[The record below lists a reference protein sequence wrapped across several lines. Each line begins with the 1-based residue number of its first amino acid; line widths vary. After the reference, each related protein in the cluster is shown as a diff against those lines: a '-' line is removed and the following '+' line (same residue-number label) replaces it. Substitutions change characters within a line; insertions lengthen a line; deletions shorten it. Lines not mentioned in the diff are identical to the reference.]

1 MHTKYT
7 TIINKL
13 NKIPWRVSM
22 MYLINEK
29 ILKLI
34 EKDLAKPLSRY
45 DSELDYLPTQY
56 ISDFA
61 KFLGYDGVKYYS
73 TFDKDSYNLALFNS
87 DVCKC
92 VYRKKLSHRSS

>member
-29 ILKLI
+29 INNNLI
-34 EKDLAKPLSRY
+34 TT
-45 DSELDYLPTQY
+45 LDHHH
-56 ISDFA
+56 
-61 KFLGYDGVKYYS
+61 YYS
-73 TFDKDSYNLALFNS
+73 SKGL
-87 DVCKC
+87 
-92 VYRKKLSHRSS
+92 